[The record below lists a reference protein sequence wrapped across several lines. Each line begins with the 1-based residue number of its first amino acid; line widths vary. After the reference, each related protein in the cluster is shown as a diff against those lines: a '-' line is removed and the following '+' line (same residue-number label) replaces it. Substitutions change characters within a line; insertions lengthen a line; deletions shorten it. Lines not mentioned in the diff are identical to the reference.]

1 MGEIL
6 HVSKYGRRQCET
18 IQKVAKTI
26 LSENTTHIMP
36 QQKVQLNVESKCE
49 QWSNR
54 KDISDQ
60 YT

>member
-1 MGEIL
+1 MGNVL
-6 HVSKYGRRQCET
+6 HLSKHGRRQSET

-26 LSENTTHIMP
+26 LSENTTHITP
-36 QQKVQLNVESKCE
+36 QQNIQLNVEGNCE